1 MGSYLKI
8 DTIGLSKLN
17 NAEYTNFMNRTLN
30 AAVAYGVEKIGA
42 SDTLIDGIT
51 ANVNKMTDIVAQS
64 KSSAETAQIAE
75 VDKKADE
82 LIVYLMGIFR
92 TNRTSPI
99 VAQRT
104 AAEALYLKT
113 KPYVG
118 CQTLPQGQQIQKMR
132 GLLTDI
138 TTEDMS
144 AHINTLGLSAVVDE
158 LALVTVQYSN
168 LIESRTMS
176 QINNKLD
183 AAKVVRAELDGQ
195 YDDLVTIAF
204 VTSVANPSKEAT
216 DFVVYMN
223 KLIADT
229 NAAYNQRI
237 AQSGKKKEEEEDS
250 EIKPRG

>member
-8 DTIGLSKLN
+8 DTIGLAKLN

-30 AAVAYGVEKIGA
+30 QAVAVGIEKIGA
-42 SDTLIDGIT
+42 SDALIDGIT

-64 KSSAETAQIAE
+64 RASVETAQIAE

-82 LIVYLMGIFR
+82 LIVYLMATFR

-99 VAQRT
+99 QAMRT
-104 AAEALYLKT
+104 AAETLYLKT

-132 GLLTDI
+132 GLLSDI
-138 TTEDMS
+138 SSTEMS
-144 AHINTLGLSAVVDE
+144 AHITTLGLTAVVEE
-158 LALVTVQYSN
+158 LNTVTAQYSN
-168 LIESRTMS
+168 LIDQRTAS
-176 QINNKLD
+176 QLANKLD
-183 AAKVVRAELDGQ
+183 AGKTVRLELDEQ

-204 VTSVANPSKEAT
+204 VTSVATPSQAAT

-223 KLIADT
+223 KLIAET
-229 NAAYNQRI
+229 NTAYNQRM
-237 AQSGKKKEEEEDS
+237 AQSGKKKEETSEE
-250 EIKPRG
+250 

>member
-30 AAVAYGVEKIGA
+30 YALEAGEAIGA
-42 SDTLIDGIT
+42 GETLIDGIT

-64 KSSAETAQIAE
+64 RASVETAQIAE
-75 VDKKADE
+75 VDKTADS
-82 LIVYLMGIFR
+82 LIVYLMATFR

-99 VAQRT
+99 QAMRT
-104 AAEALYLKT
+104 AAETLYLKT

-132 GLLTDI
+132 GLLYDI
-138 TTEDMS
+138 SSDEMA
-144 AHINTLGLSAVVDE
+144 AHIATLGLTEVVSE
-158 LALVTVQYSN
+158 LATVTTQYAD
-168 LIESRTMS
+168 LIEQRSAS
-176 QINNKLD
+176 QLANKLD
-183 AAKVVRAELDGQ
+183 AGKTVRAELDEQ

-204 VTSVANPSKEAT
+204 VTSVATPSQAAT

-229 NAAYNQRI
+229 NAAYNQRM
-237 AQSGKKKEEEEDS
+237 AQTGKSKSEEVEE
-250 EIKPRG
+250 

>member
-8 DTIGLSKLN
+8 DTIGLAKLN

-30 AAVAYGVEKIGA
+30 QAVAVGIEKIGA

-64 KSSAETAQIAE
+64 RASVETAQIAE

-82 LIVYLMGIFR
+82 LIIYLMATFR
-92 TNRTSPI
+92 TNRTFPI
-99 VAQRT
+99 QAMRT

-132 GLLTDI
+132 GLLSDLTG
-138 TTEDMS
+138 TDMS
-144 AHINTLGLSAVVDE
+144 AHIQTLGLSAVVEE
-158 LALVTVQYSN
+158 LNIVTAQYSN
-168 LIESRTMS
+168 LIEQRSMS
-176 QINNKLD
+176 QLANKVD
-183 AAKVVRAELDGQ
+183 ASKTVRMELDMQ

-204 VTSVANPSKEAT
+204 VTSVATPSKEVT

-237 AQSGKKKEEEEDS
+237 AQSGKKKEEDTSDETS
-250 EIKPRG
+250 VG

>member
-8 DTIGLSKLN
+8 DTIGLAKLN

-30 AAVAYGVEKIGA
+30 QAVAVGIEKIGA
-42 SDTLIDGIT
+42 SDALIDGIT

-64 KSSAETAQIAE
+64 RASVETAQIAE

-82 LIVYLMGIFR
+82 LIVYLMATFR

-99 VAQRT
+99 QAMRT

-132 GLLTDI
+132 GLLSDLTG
-138 TTEDMS
+138 TEMS
-144 AHINTLGLSAVVDE
+144 AHIQTLGLSAVVEE
-158 LALVTVQYSN
+158 LNTVTAQYSN
-168 LIESRTMS
+168 LIEQRSIS
-176 QINNKLD
+176 QLANKVD
-183 AAKVVRAELDGQ
+183 ASKTVRMELDVQ

-204 VTSVANPSKEAT
+204 VTSVATPSKEAT

-229 NAAYNQRI
+229 NAACNQRI
-237 AQSGKKKEEEEDS
+237 AQSGKKKEEDTSDETS
-250 EIKPRG
+250 VG